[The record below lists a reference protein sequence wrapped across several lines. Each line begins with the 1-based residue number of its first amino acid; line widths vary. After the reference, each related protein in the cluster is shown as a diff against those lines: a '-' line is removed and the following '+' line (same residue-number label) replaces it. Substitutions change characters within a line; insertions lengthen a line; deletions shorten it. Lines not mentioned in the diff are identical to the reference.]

1 VSSTL
6 QSALLI
12 AIVALPFSAL
22 LALAVP
28 AWFHRRA
35 SERAISRVVA
45 WAMSGAVIA
54 ALLLAVT
61 LGQRG
66 GGAIIASLGA
76 WFRVGHYA
84 FPITLVGDGLSI
96 PFALFSAALVF
107 LIGAFSRRY
116 LHREAGFFRFYLLLT
131 LFGTGVELV
140 VLAGSLDLVIF
151 GWELVGLTS
160 ALLIAFFSDRQ
171 KPVEHGLRAFV
182 TYRACDLGLL
192 IAAVWLH
199 ARAGTSTLTADL
211 PGGCAFAGLP
221 VPPGAFDATL
231 IGLLLLFAAMGKSAQ
246 VPFGGWLPRALE
258 GPTPSSAIFYGAISV
273 HLGAY
278 LLLRAAPILE
288 RAPIAAAAVVL
299 VGTLTAFHGTFVG
312 RAQTD
317 IKSALAY
324 ASMTQVGLIFVEV
337 GLGFRLLALAHIVG
351 HAAVRSA
358 QILRSPSLLHD
369 HHHLERAM
377 AEQLPRTGQH
387 LERWVPRALQPWLYR
402 HALERG
408 YFDAILRDHA
418 IHGFVRVLRHL
429 DALDQR
435 WAEWLSHPL
444 DGGLDGS
451 VLSPQQKEERS

>member
-1 VSSTL
+1 MSYSV

-12 AIVALPFSAL
+12 ALVALPFSAV
-22 LALAVP
+22 LALAIP
-28 AWFHRRA
+28 AWFARRA
-35 SERAISRVVA
+35 SERAVTRVVG
-45 WAMSGAVIA
+45 WAFGSAVIT
-54 ALLLAVT
+54 ALLLAAA
-61 LGQRG
+61 LSQRG
-66 GGAIIASLGA
+66 GTISASLGD
-76 WFRVGHYA
+76 WFRVDHYA
-84 FPITLVGDGLSI
+84 FSITLVGDGLSI
-96 PFALFSAALVF
+96 PFALFSAALVG

-116 LHREAGFFRFYLLLT
+116 LHREAGFYRFYLLLS
-131 LFGTGVELV
+131 LFGAGVELV

-160 ALLIAFFSDRQ
+160 ALLIAFFSERK

-192 IAAVWLH
+192 VAAVWLH
-199 ARAGTSTLTADL
+199 FRAGESTIIAV
-211 PGGCAFAGLP
+211 PGARAFAGFP
-221 VPPGAFDATL
+221 VPPGAFDATVL
-231 IGLLLLFAAMGKSAQ
+231 GLLLLLAAMGKSAQ

-299 VGTLTAFHGTFVG
+299 IGALTALHGTFVG

-324 ASMTQVGLIFVEV
+324 ASMTQVGLIFVEI
-337 GLGFRLLALAHIVG
+337 GLGFRYLALVHIVG
-351 HAAVRSA
+351 HAAVRSS

-377 AEQLPRTGQH
+377 AETLPRTGKH

-408 YFDAILRDHA
+408 YFDAILRDHL
-418 IHGFVRVLRHL
+418 IGGLVRTLRRI
-429 DALDQR
+429 DTLDQR
-435 WAEWLSHPL
+435 WAHWLSRPL
-444 DGGLDGS
+444 DGALES
-451 VLSPQQKEERS
+451 PVLPPHQKEERS